1 MRRDPSRKGFMH
13 LGKDGVLRTLS
24 AEYEV
29 IDAKGLNPEQIKQM
43 MDSLSNP
50 ADKGEFDGVDGT
62 TLPKEQWY
70 DPAAGILP
78 ERKTDAE
85 QAVLRKAIKEAN
97 KAHVPDESSKK

>member
-1 MRRDPSRKGFMH
+1 MH

-29 IDAKGLNPEQIKQM
+29 VDAKGLNPEQIKM
-43 MDSLSNP
+43 MFSLSNP